1 MLSGHQRAKRVNSV
15 LRYTLCLTLGFGL
28 AVGAQRLSTHADR
41 KGKQLGAPPLDK
53 LLYERRVSQFA
64 SIDSKAKLVML
75 GDSRMQEGEWAELLG
90 ETEIA
95 NRGINGDTTS
105 GVLRRLR
112 ESVPTT
118 VEVCIIQIGVNDLL
132 QRNPIDDVL
141 QNYRSIVSELTM
153 GHLNLTVI
161 VTATIVTSGE
171 RPELNLQIAEL
182 NSRLERL
189 THELKVAWIDPN
201 PQLAP
206 QGILDQQLTNDG
218 THLNGDAYKIFAN
231 VLQPQ
236 LKALSHRIPK

>member
-1 MLSGHQRAKRVNSV
+1 MLSRHQRAKRFNSV
-15 LRYTLCLTLGFGL
+15 LRYALCLALGFGL
-28 AVGAQRLSTHADR
+28 TVGVQRLATHAGR

-75 GDSRMQEGEWAELLG
+75 GDSRIQEGEWAELLG
-90 ETEIA
+90 VNEIA

-112 ESVPTT
+112 ESVPTA

-141 QNYRSIVSELTM
+141 RNYRSILSELRF
-153 GHLNLTVI
+153 GHPNLTVI
-161 VTATIVTSGE
+161 VTATIATSGE
-171 RPELNLQIAEL
+171 RPGLNHQIAEL

-189 THELKVAWIDPN
+189 THELEVAWIDPN
-201 PQLAP
+201 QQLAP
-206 QGILDQQLTNDG
+206 RGILDRRLTNDG
-218 THLNGDAYKIFAN
+218 THLSGDAYKIFAN

-236 LKALSHRIPK
+236 IKALSNRTSK